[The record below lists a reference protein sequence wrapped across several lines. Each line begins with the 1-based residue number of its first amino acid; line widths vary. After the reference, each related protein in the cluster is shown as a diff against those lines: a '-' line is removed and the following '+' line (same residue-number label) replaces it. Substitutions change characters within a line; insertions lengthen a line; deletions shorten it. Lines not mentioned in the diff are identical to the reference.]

1 MKNLE
6 ESIYN
11 KLIEKE
17 KKPNPK
23 DHTTLSFKDMEIA
36 VRKATSIK
44 KVADDKKLLKNKG
57 PIAVYCFF
65 LFSNLKFYKNIAIM

>member
-17 KKPNPK
+17 KETKSQGSYNPV
-23 DHTTLSFKDMEIA
+23 S
-36 VRKATSIK
+36 
-44 KVADDKKLLKNKG
+44 
-57 PIAVYCFF
+57 
-65 LFSNLKFYKNIAIM
+65 